1 MNITS
6 VNRRTI
12 GRRLR
17 GMVGLSVFL
26 KSRDQA
32 SNFVTNSGV
41 QAFEPLSPE
50 DYFSPNLFLLFRLL
64 LRLRFSLLRFGFFFL
79 FRFSTEEIFNFL

>member
-1 MNITS
+1 MNIMS
-6 VNRRTI
+6 AVRRAI
-12 GRRLR
+12 GRRLH
-17 GMVGLSVFL
+17 GMVGFSVFL
-26 KSRDQA
+26 KFRDQG
-32 SNFVTNSGV
+32 SDFVANCGV